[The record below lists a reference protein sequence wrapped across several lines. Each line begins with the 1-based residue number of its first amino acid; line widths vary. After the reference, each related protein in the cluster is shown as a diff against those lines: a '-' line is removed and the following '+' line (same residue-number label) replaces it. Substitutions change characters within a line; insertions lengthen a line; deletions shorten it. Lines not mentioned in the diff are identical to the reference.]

1 MMASR
6 LSRLLARLSVA
17 VFLLALAAP
26 QLGIPTV
33 QAKDGSGLDR
43 ITWSGTIRVE
53 MQGHRTSNSGTGRV
67 STETENTNQ
76 VTVYQLEGLP
86 HSAGDQWSGS
96 DVRMQ
101 VRYHED
107 AVGSEVSRNENDH
120 SQGSEDGSG
129 NTTGSVSLWIR
140 GEGKLY
146 RDKCRIEA
154 GILSST
160 KNIPTAKTIHY
171 WGVDEGKSYDFT
183 NNSSPG
189 RSALD
194 ARLDFPCE
202 IGAHSLS
209 GTQETEHYDDVIE
222 RVTWDLHQD
231 GDPQTEVELIP
242 PGEYAQWL
250 PQADDNEKTIGNFID
265 VEIVAHTKGDPTLRP
280 PKRVLKYTITLQD
293 TSKEKGVDLNWP
305 SQYANGGPTEDYDFK
320 IDETNPW
327 IKITD
332 DKGQSAETKEEDLT
346 DFWVTLNS
354 YDWGGWTHLKV
365 VAELSDHTTV
375 VAHVQSHPDQEAL
388 AVPKDDN
395 LNHIADAWED
405 CYDLASKD
413 AAADDDN
420 VPVGDGTNGDNVALY
435 DEYRGFHIG
444 KDNHHERLSP
454 VYKDLFIVDYDQLG
468 AGIYQ
473 KSTGVHVHLLTPQQT
488 AISDQNAAAH
498 QAANYVTV
506 NGHYGRAY
514 AIALRNTHIGTWGVG
529 STEPGVGVP
538 AAIQVVQIDAAVI
551 AFGYKD
557 DAPAELQ
564 ATIAHE
570 LGHATNVYH
579 HGETEY
585 NVGDVVCKN
594 AVTHPDGSVTLT
606 GDVTNHTCSGKLPM
620 QGWVLNN
627 GVPRLT
633 GAKDNCWVVAGKGG
647 EFSGNDQCPMRYDMA
662 NYYEDPNG
670 LCRALKGGHGVLLSD
685 YGQDHPGMGV
695 FCSDKK
701 GTGVNDPANPHN
713 KAGDATLGRCAA
725 QIRLK

>member
-1 MMASR
+1 
-6 LSRLLARLSVA
+6 
-17 VFLLALAAP
+17 
-26 QLGIPTV
+26 
-33 QAKDGSGLDR
+33 
-43 ITWSGTIRVE
+43 
-53 MQGHRTSNSGTGRV
+53 
-67 STETENTNQ
+67 
-76 VTVYQLEGLP
+76 
-86 HSAGDQWSGS
+86 
-96 DVRMQ
+96 
-101 VRYHED
+101 
-107 AVGSEVSRNENDH
+107 
-120 SQGSEDGSG
+120 
-129 NTTGSVSLWIR
+129 
-140 GEGKLY
+140 
-146 RDKCRIEA
+146 
-154 GILSST
+154 
-160 KNIPTAKTIHY
+160 
-171 WGVDEGKSYDFT
+171 
-183 NNSSPG
+183 
-189 RSALD
+189 
-194 ARLDFPCE
+194 
-202 IGAHSLS
+202 
-209 GTQETEHYDDVIE
+209 
-222 RVTWDLHQD
+222 
-231 GDPQTEVELIP
+231 
-242 PGEYAQWL
+242 
-250 PQADDNEKTIGNFID
+250 
-265 VEIVAHTKGDPTLRP
+265 
-280 PKRVLKYTITLQD
+280 VLKYTITLQD

-305 SQYANGGPTEDYDFK
+305 SQYANGGPTEDYDFQ

-332 DKGQSAETKEEDLT
+332 DKGQSAETKEEGLT
-346 DFWVTLNS
+346 DFRVTLNS

-365 VAELSDHTTV
+365 VAELSDHSTV
-375 VAHVQSHPDQEAL
+375 VAHVRGHPDQEAL

-395 LNHIADAWED
+395 SNHIADAWEGW
-405 CYDLASKD
+405 YELPSKD
-413 AAADDDN
+413 GAADDDD
-420 VPVGDGTNGDNVALY
+420 VPVGDGTKGDNVALY
-435 DEYRGFHIG
+435 EEYRGFHIG

-454 VYKDLFIVDYDQLG
+454 VFKDLFIVDYDQLG

-564 ATIAHE
+564 VTIAHE

-594 AVTHPDGSVTLT
+594 TVTNPDGSVTLT
-606 GDVTNHTCSGKLPM
+606 GDVTNHMCSGKQPVH
-620 QGWVLNN
+620 GTVLNN

-633 GAKDNCWVVAGKGG
+633 GAADNCWVVAGKGG